1 MNIKIPKWLI
11 IVSFIFLIFLAF
23 LMYLRY
29 IGTSGL
35 VVKEYKVV
43 NKNITENYHGLK
55 IVQLSDIHYKTTIN
69 NKNLLKIVDKIN
81 YINPDIVVFTGDLF
95 DNKIKYS
102 DNDLKDLKNALS
114 KIKGN
119 DLFISGGLGCSL
131 LNLRFFNH
139 PSINLYRIVN
149 K

>member
-69 NKNLLKIVDKIN
+69 NKDLLKIVDKIN

-114 KIKGN
+114 KIK
-119 DLFISGGLGCSL
+119 
-131 LNLRFFNH
+131 
-139 PSINLYRIVN
+139 V
-149 K
+149 

>member
-55 IVQLSDIHYKTTIN
+55 IVQLSDIHFSSKR
-69 NKNLLKIVDKIN
+69 
-81 YINPDIVVFTGDLF
+81 DL
-95 DNKIKYS
+95 I
-102 DNDLKDLKNALS
+102 
-114 KIKGN
+114 
-119 DLFISGGLGCSL
+119 CSRHEAFCRL
-131 LNLRFFNH
+131 C
-139 PSINLYRIVN
+139 